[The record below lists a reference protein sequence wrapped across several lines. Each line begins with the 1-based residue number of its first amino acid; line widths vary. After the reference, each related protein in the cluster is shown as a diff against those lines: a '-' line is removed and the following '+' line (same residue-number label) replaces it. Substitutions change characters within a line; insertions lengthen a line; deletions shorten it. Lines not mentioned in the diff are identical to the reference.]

1 MEYTIG
7 AVITKP
13 GSSKMTKTGSW
24 RTFKPIVDAEKCVK
38 CGICTKV
45 CPEGCIILGV
55 KSSEVNYDYCKGCG
69 ICANECPKK
78 AITMIIDEK

>member
-24 RTFKPIVDAEKCVK
+24 RTLKHIVDAEK
-38 CGICTKV
+38 
-45 CPEGCIILGV
+45 
-55 KSSEVNYDYCKGCG
+55 
-69 ICANECPKK
+69 
-78 AITMIIDEK
+78 